1 MSINTYGDIGN
12 RTAAYAVAQLLD
24 RGIPFLVLEKFG
36 QSYPIPKNKTKTVK
50 FRRFEALDPTPKYLV
65 EGVTPSG
72 SKIEVSDVECLLRQ
86 MGDMIIIT
94 DVVMDTNE
102 DPVLNENIDV
112 LGEQAAQMVENMR
125 FGVLKAG
132 TNVFYG
138 NKYDD
143 TAGTARTDVAAPIT
157 LAMQRKIT
165 RALKRQNAIKI
176 TRVLRSTP
184 SYGTKAVAPSFIA
197 LCHTDCEKD
206 IRSMDGF
213 VPIEDYGSITPYE
226 MEIGKVEDCRYLATT
241 TFVPW
246 EDAGDQNASNLP
258 TWTPTGGTA
267 RTMLSTSGVQC
278 DVYPILYI
286 AKNSYGIVPLK
297 GANSLTPMV
306 VNPKPSDSDPLAQ
319 RGHIGWKTMQ
329 TCVILNDAWMARAE
343 VGVSD

>member
-1 MSINTYGDIGN
+1 
-12 RTAAYAVAQLLD
+12 
-24 RGIPFLVLEKFG
+24 
-36 QSYPIPKNKTKTVK
+36 
-50 FRRFEALDPTPKYLV
+50 
-65 EGVTPSG
+65 
-72 SKIEVSDVECLLRQ
+72 
-86 MGDMIIIT
+86 
-94 DVVMDTNE
+94 
-102 DPVLNENIDV
+102 
-112 LGEQAAQMVENMR
+112 
-125 FGVLKAG
+125 
-132 TNVFYG
+132 
-138 NKYDD
+138 
-143 TAGTARTDVAAPIT
+143 
-157 LAMQRKIT
+157 
-165 RALKRQNAIKI
+165 
-176 TRVLRSTP
+176 
-184 SYGTKAVAPSFIA
+184 
-197 LCHTDCEKD
+197 
-206 IRSMDGF
+206 MDGF

-258 TWTPTGGTA
+258 TWTPSGGTA

-286 AKNSYGIVPLK
+286 AKNAYGVVPMK